1 MTLHWRQFLGP
12 MLGVGAVLLLGATIV
27 AADRLGPWIWAVP
40 TLLVL
45 AVAALSA
52 AFEPVRKAVH
62 AGLASMNDW
71 WGSIGSER
79 STAASEEL
87 RADSVDVSKSEARPL
102 ERAEGLLLS
111 LLADGPV
118 KSVDVYGRA
127 SEAGI
132 SRRTLH
138 RAKTLLGVSVGRVTQ
153 GNEGGG
159 YWFWKLSEPF
169 ERASAKDIARGARG
183 QGASRSRRRPP
194 A

>member
-1 MTLHWRQFLGP
+1 
-12 MLGVGAVLLLGATIV
+12 
-27 AADRLGPWIWAVP
+27 
-40 TLLVL
+40 
-45 AVAALSA
+45 
-52 AFEPVRKAVH
+52 
-62 AGLASMNDW
+62 MNDW
-71 WGSIGSER
+71 WNSIGPKR

-87 RADSVDVSKSEARPL
+87 GADPVVVSSVFVSKSEARPL
-102 ERAEGLLLS
+102 GRAEGLLLS

-138 RAKTLLGVSVGRVTQ
+138 RAKTLVGVSVGRVTE

-159 YWFWKLSEPF
+159 YWFWKLSEPSDG
-169 ERASAKDIARGARG
+169 ASATAIARGARG
-183 QGASRSRRRPP
+183 QGTSRSRRRPP

>member
-1 MTLHWRQFLGP
+1 MTPRWRPFLGP
-12 MLGVGAVLLLGATIV
+12 MLGVGAVLLLGATIF
-27 AADRLGPWIWAVP
+27 AADRLGPWIWVVP

-45 AVAALSA
+45 AIAVLGA
-52 AFEPVRKAVH
+52 AFEPVRRALQ
-62 AGLASMNDW
+62 AGIASMKEW
-71 WGSIGSER
+71 WDSIGPER
-79 STAASEEL
+79 STAASEEPE
-87 RADSVDVSKSEARPL
+87 ADSVDDSKGEAGPL
-102 ERAEGLLLS
+102 GRAEALLLS
-111 LLADGPV
+111 LLAEGPV

-159 YWFWKLSEPF
+159 YWFWKLSEPDDGASATATTRGARD
-169 ERASAKDIARGARG
+169 ERASGA
-183 QGASRSRRRPP
+183 RRRPP

>member
-1 MTLHWRQFLGP
+1 M
-12 MLGVGAVLLLGATIV
+12 
-27 AADRLGPWIWAVP
+27 
-40 TLLVL
+40 
-45 AVAALSA
+45 
-52 AFEPVRKAVH
+52 
-62 AGLASMNDW
+62 
-71 WGSIGSER
+71 
-79 STAASEEL
+79 
-87 RADSVDVSKSEARPL
+87 
-102 ERAEGLLLS
+102 LS

-169 ERASAKDIARGARG
+169 DGGSATAIAKGE
-183 QGASRSRRRPP
+183 GASRSRRRPP